1 MRYVMNSG
9 SFHVEALRTEKAR
22 KPAVESLVRGIRRP
36 RGEVGHEQWVIPCT
50 GTEDR
55 KGTET
60 NSGKSGTRD
69 LEAER

>member
-1 MRYVMNSG
+1 MNSG

-22 KPAVESLVRGIRRP
+22 KPAVESLVRGIWWL
-36 RGEVGHEQWVIPCT
+36 RGEVRHEQWVIPFR

-55 KGTET
+55 KGTGT
-60 NSGKSGTRD
+60 NNRKSGTRD